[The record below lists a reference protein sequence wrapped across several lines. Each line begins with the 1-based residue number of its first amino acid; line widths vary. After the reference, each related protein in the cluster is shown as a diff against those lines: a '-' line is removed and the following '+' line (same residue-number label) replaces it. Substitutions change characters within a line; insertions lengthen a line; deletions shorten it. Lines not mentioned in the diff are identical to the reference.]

1 MCDIWEKW
9 ALERKMHLLPR
20 LFKLG
25 QGAAER
31 CIECLARTLRVL
43 ESPLER
49 EDLGVALG
57 VGGECS
63 RIELGDAALGAPD
76 DKQYIYIIYIY
87 DGGMGV
93 VWQMARMAGV

>member
-1 MCDIWEKW
+1 
-9 ALERKMHLLPR
+9 MHLLPR

-76 DKQYIYIIYIY
+76 DGGGWESCVA
-87 DGGMGV
+87 DGKNGGCGTWRV
-93 VWQMARMAGV
+93 